1 MSCQTSR
8 QCRQNGPASPQAVKT
23 DPHFPPWP
31 TKLELLTALLLSQ
44 RSTGEVA
51 CPLLLSLLQ
60 GLTSGWC
67 TWKEESPFSLAL
79 APAHVFTWSCLYTR
93 KAHSPSF
100 KCGEEASDPIC
111 STILWEGSSFWGRG
125 IGSPNLTSNPKW
137 PSATQLP
144 YNKEVTA
151 LNPSL
156 SGIYSIASALKL
168 EEAVLDQSLET
179 QEQFL
184 LLMAPLPTE

>member
-1 MSCQTSR
+1 MPYIKTMQAKWSSQSTGSEDRPLFSSMTYKTGTFNCASAQSTKHWRGSL
-8 QCRQNGPASPQAVKT
+8 PSSPQSSATTYLWMVHLKGGKPLLACAGT
-23 DPHFPPWP
+23 CSCVH
-31 TKLELLTALLLSQ
+31 LELPVYS
-44 RSTGEVA
+44 
-51 CPLLLSLLQ
+51 
-60 GLTSGWC
+60 
-67 TWKEESPFSLAL
+67 
-79 APAHVFTWSCLYTR
+79 

-151 LNPSL
+151 RNPSL